1 MNISKCRKNLLLNIV
16 EPVFDLG
23 CYDNDVDKLFL
34 VVTLKLYVFSSSLL
48 LLLMVKMYHRAK

>member
-23 CYDNDVDKLFL
+23 CYDNNVDKLFL

-48 LLLMVKMYHRAK
+48 